1 MNNKDMES
9 ICIIAE
15 EGNITRA
22 AKRLFIAQSSLSQ
35 CIQRVEQEFGVT
47 LFIRT
52 KTGIELTDA
61 GHIFIDTAEKAGK
74 LFRDLENSFADLNQ
88 LMFGHLIVGIPALL
102 SSYLL
107 PEYLIQFCQRYP
119 NIELETLEADNNR
132 LELLLQRGKI
142 DLAISSNEATD
153 SFDQTPILA
162 SDMIVVA
169 PEWFKPGD
177 AVDPVTGILDLRAL
191 EGQPFIMY
199 QKKQKLYE
207 ITEKI
212 LGKANVHVRTVLYTS
227 SSKGGIL
234 YSVNGLGFS
243 LQPEISYLFHKPLL
257 NGKGKIYRIANEY
270 TEPWRII
277 VKQSKNGYYSRASQA
292 FTKELQEFYADYPFS
307 GPIHR

>member
-1 MNNKDMES
+1 MNSKDMES

-35 CIQRVEQEFGVT
+35 CIQRVEQEFGIT

-61 GHIFIDTAEKAGK
+61 QRIFIDAAEKAGK
-74 LFRDLENSFADLNQ
+74 LFRDLENSFADLNK
-88 LMFGHLIVGIPALL
+88 LMSGHLIVGIPALL

-107 PEYLIQFCQRYP
+107 PEYLIQFSRKYP
-119 NIELETLEADNNR
+119 NIELETLEAENNR
-132 LELLLQRGKI
+132 LESLLQRGKI
-142 DLAISSNEATD
+142 DLAISSNDATD

-169 PEWFKPGD
+169 PDWFDPGA
-177 AVDPVTGILDLRAL
+177 AVDLQTGILDIPVL
-191 EGQPFIMY
+191 EGQPFIMF
-199 QKKQKLYE
+199 QKKQKLNE
-207 ITEKI
+207 IAEKI
-212 LGKANVHVRTVLYTS
+212 LNQAGVHVRTVLYTS

-257 NGKGKIYRIANEY
+257 NGKGKTYKIADKYNEQ
-270 TEPWRII
+270 WRII

-292 FTKELQEFYADYPFS
+292 FTKELQAFYADYPFS